1 MDGDGTS
8 GARTQAR
15 MMAFMGVE
23 LKPAILKA
31 TLRSIAKDE
40 KCEKARPQNS
50 GVNRIP
56 AKSLNVN
63 AVRVPIAPVSP
74 QKLRRRQAQALLS
87 RTVAVVAAPAVVT
100 IAARAP
106 SSAGGSAARRP
117 GDAAHS
123 RRDTRRRRQRCGSA
137 AHSTLGST
145 LKAGRGNAR
154 LAARSRRR
162 L

>member
-63 AVRVPIAPVSP
+63 AVGPSRPYLLKSCVGDRPRRSSP
-74 QKLRRRQAQALLS
+74 ALSLS
-87 RTVAVVAAPAVVT
+87 SPL
-100 IAARAP
+100 P
-106 SSAGGSAARRP
+106 LS
-117 GDAAHS
+117 
-123 RRDTRRRRQRCGSA
+123 
-137 AHSTLGST
+137 
-145 LKAGRGNAR
+145 
-154 LAARSRRR
+154 
-162 L
+162 